1 MSTIKIRHGQRDA
14 LQWGTATSRLSTWRD
29 TTKFS
34 ILQVTPRLPWFGKK
48 NSLERV
54 NEYAERSTCRATLKL
69 DDIKRLRV
77 SEIVSYAEN
86 FEPTKVCMALLQ
98 IFPQQP
104 SVSCQVLS
112 CRVVFFAIMS
122 GTLNMDITWLQLI
135 IQMALKFSSSISR
148 KKNRWHW
155 NLTMLPH
162 VTEIV
167 LFPVYLNLIV
177 WSHFPV
183 LFTNRNFDKNIVVKL
198 SLILWRFVSSQRHWN
213 YFPFNS
219 LPFDCHSALT
229 ELSSGENY
237 T

>member
-1 MSTIKIRHGQRDA
+1 MRNSYFKIINVTRYNQIQYIASNPKTA
-14 LQWGTATSRLSTWRD
+14 LIRE
-29 TTKFS
+29 
-34 ILQVTPRLPWFGKK
+34 KK

-112 CRVVFFAIMS
+112 CRVMFFAIMS

-135 IQMALKFSSSISR
+135 IQMALKFSRSISG
-148 KKNRWHW
+148 KKIDG
-155 NLTMLPH
+155 
-162 VTEIV
+162 TEI
-167 LFPVYLNLIV
+167 
-177 WSHFPV
+177 
-183 LFTNRNFDKNIVVKL
+183 
-198 SLILWRFVSSQRHWN
+198 
-213 YFPFNS
+213 
-219 LPFDCHSALT
+219 
-229 ELSSGENY
+229 
-237 T
+237 

>member
-1 MSTIKIRHGQRDA
+1 MRNSYFKIINVTRYDQIQHIASNYKTA
-14 LQWGTATSRLSTWRD
+14 LIR
-29 TTKFS
+29 
-34 ILQVTPRLPWFGKK
+34 GKK

-112 CRVVFFAIMS
+112 CRVMFFAIMS

-135 IQMALKFSSSISR
+135 IQMALKFSRSISG
-148 KKNRWHW
+148 KKIDG
-155 NLTMLPH
+155 
-162 VTEIV
+162 TEI
-167 LFPVYLNLIV
+167 
-177 WSHFPV
+177 
-183 LFTNRNFDKNIVVKL
+183 
-198 SLILWRFVSSQRHWN
+198 
-213 YFPFNS
+213 
-219 LPFDCHSALT
+219 
-229 ELSSGENY
+229 
-237 T
+237 